1 MICWKMIGL
10 IIVKNICLNHTKVG
24 YLESQNHMSDSKM
37 ILLFRK
43 TQEIQGLRRIK
54 INRNTEF
61 ISILHEKQIRND

>member
-43 TQEIQGLRRIK
+43 TQEIQG
-54 INRNTEF
+54 
-61 ISILHEKQIRND
+61 ISSNCGK